1 MVRDEETQKMVEK
14 CKEMGNKPEVVTTC
28 KIVLETME
36 KKKSELPEEIK
47 ADQSYM
53 EMAQNIKPE
62 DVPKVLEM
70 AMKLAKS
77 GEIKDPELKNAVER
91 LIRAIG

>member
-36 KKKSELPEEIK
+36 KRNQNFLKRLMPIK
-47 ADQSYM
+47 VTWKWPRTSNQRTF
-53 EMAQNIKPE
+53 PRF
-62 DVPKVLEM
+62 
-70 AMKLAKS
+70 
-77 GEIKDPELKNAVER
+77 LKWP
-91 LIRAIG
+91 

>member
-1 MVRDEETQKMVEK
+1 MTKDEETQKMVEK
-14 CKEMGNKPEVVTTC
+14 CKEVDNKPEVMTTC
-28 KIVLETME
+28 RIVLETME
-36 KKKSELPEEIK
+36 KKKSELPEEIN